1 MVLTHLPVDSNGGM
15 WAVSQAA
22 TTFEGPVEVADTL
35 RAWEV

>member
-1 MVLTHLPVDSNGGM
+1 VNSDGGQ
-15 WAVSQAA
+15 WAVDQAA